1 MCGRSPAERN
11 AGEEATSRIQSRE
24 KVSFGLEG
32 MRTRAKTD
40 KTCCFIALLHHHITL
55 ELLHQSYYEHPPL
68 GIVLCEVLGRII
80 FGRYFFVFG
89 GFIIGSSLFLP
100 GSAISGRA
108 ERDPE
113 IH

>member
-1 MCGRSPAERN
+1 MCGRSPPAKRN

-40 KTCCFIALLHHHITL
+40 KTCCFIALLH
-55 ELLHQSYYEHPPL
+55 QSYYEHPPL

-80 FGRYFFVFG
+80 FDRYFFVFS

-113 IH
+113 IC